1 MSCDAP
7 RGAAWTRHRI
17 EVIGAFVLG
26 IILAL
31 AYVYPASSRPAG
43 FCIRKPNHPQCPAP
57 TVQVTPRVTLT
68 PTAPPTTA
76 PTVTPTPTAPPTPAP
91 TVPGPQRPF
100 PAPVTTATY
109 TVPASIDATGAT
121 DVHVSLN
128 AWIEGVPDGSVIVF
142 PDGIFRLSQG
152 VMLGSRQNLVFR
164 LGNAEFRLTG
174 AGSSHFSS
182 AFIPG
187 YRRNV
192 GWTGGAAHLTFEGGI
207 VRGNDTC
214 PGCPQ
219 PLRGENQQAVRCNGS
234 RYIEVTGMTVIA
246 VSGDG
251 AFFDN
256 CDDVWVHHNEIVTA
270 GRNGL
275 TVIKGQRVLGEDNLY
290 GDVGYAVFDLE
301 PNVSSEA
308 SADITWR
315 RNTVTGPWQSGIG
328 LVSVDGAG
336 TGASIAR
343 VTIADITSSVAPQV
357 YIDNKAATTR
367 MRDVTVINVR
377 GPAGGTIR
385 IIDVDGVLVY
395 GNSAPLTLTG
405 CTNVRSQ

>member
-1 MSCDAP
+1 MNRTGTATLAATVLVVTAVFSANAGVHNCKPAWKCAP
-7 RGAAWTRHRI
+7 
-17 EVIGAFVLG
+17 
-26 IILAL
+26 
-31 AYVYPASSRPAG
+31 
-43 FCIRKPNHPQCPAP
+43 P
-57 TVQVTPRVTLT
+57 TGTVPPTPRITAT
-68 PTAPPTTA
+68 PPPVTAPPTTA
-76 PTVTPTPTAPPTPAP
+76 PTATLAPTPQPTA
-91 TVPGPQRPF
+91 PGPQRPF

-142 PDGIFRLSQG
+142 PDGIYRLSQG
-152 VMLGSRQNLVFR
+152 IMLGSRQDLVFR

-192 GWTGGAAHLTFEGGI
+192 GWTGGAAHITFEGGI

-315 RNTVTGPWQSGIG
+315 RNTVTGPWQNGIG

-357 YIDNKAATTR
+357 Y
-367 MRDVTVINVR
+367 MRHNGPESIRLRDITVTGVR
-377 GPAGGTIR
+377 GPAGGV
-385 IIDVDGVLVY
+385 IDLRYIDGLTVHS
-395 GNSAPLTLTG
+395 NSVAATLTG
-405 CTNVRSQ
+405 CTNVRTQ

>member
-1 MSCDAP
+1 M
-7 RGAAWTRHRI
+7 TRHRI

-31 AYVYPASSRPAG
+31 AYVYPASSRPAD

-68 PTAPPTTA
+68 PPTAAPTPTPTTA
-76 PTVTPTPTAPPTPAP
+76 PTAPPTPTP
-91 TVPGPQRPF
+91 TAPGPQRPF

-121 DVHVSLN
+121 DVHVPLN

-142 PDGIFRLSQG
+142 PDGIYRLSQG

-234 RYIEVTGMTVIA
+234 RYIEVTGMEVRA

-256 CDDVWVHHNEIVTA
+256 CDDVWVHHNEVVTA

-357 YIDNKAATTR
+357 Y
-367 MRDVTVINVR
+367 MRHNGPESIRLRDITVTGVR
-377 GPAGGTIR
+377 GPAGGV
-385 IIDVDGVLVY
+385 IDLRYIDGLTVHS
-395 GNSAPLTLTG
+395 NSVAATLTS
-405 CTNVRSQ
+405 CTNVRTQ

>member
-1 MSCDAP
+1 M
-7 RGAAWTRHRI
+7 TRHRI

-31 AYVYPASSRPAG
+31 AYVYPASSRPAD

-68 PTAPPTTA
+68 PPTAAPTPTPTTA
-76 PTVTPTPTAPPTPAP
+76 PTAPPTPTP
-91 TVPGPQRPF
+91 TAPGPQRPF

-121 DVHVSLN
+121 DVHVPLN

-142 PDGIFRLSQG
+142 PDGIYRLSQG

-234 RYIEVTGMTVIA
+234 RYIEVTGMEVRA

-256 CDDVWVHHNEIVTA
+256 CDDVWVHHNEVVTA

-357 YIDNKAATTR
+357 Y
-367 MRDVTVINVR
+367 MRHNGPESIRLRDITVTGVR
-377 GPAGGTIR
+377 GPAGGV
-385 IIDVDGVLVY
+385 IDLRYIDGLTVHS
-395 GNSAPLTLTG
+395 NSVAATLTG
-405 CTNVRSQ
+405 CTNVRTQ

>member
-1 MSCDAP
+1 M
-7 RGAAWTRHRI
+7 TRHRI

-31 AYVYPASSRPAG
+31 AYVYPASSRPAD

-68 PTAPPTTA
+68 PPTAAPTPTPTTA
-76 PTVTPTPTAPPTPAP
+76 PTAPPTPTP
-91 TVPGPQRPF
+91 TAPGPQRPF

-121 DVHVSLN
+121 DVHVPLN

-142 PDGIFRLSQG
+142 PDGIYRLSQG
-152 VMLGSRQNLVFR
+152 IMLGSRQDLVFR

-192 GWTGGAAHLTFEGGI
+192 GWTGGAAHITFEGGI

-315 RNTVTGPWQSGIG
+315 RNTVTGPWQNGIG

-357 YIDNKAATTR
+357 Y
-367 MRDVTVINVR
+367 MRHNGPESIRLRDITVTGVR
-377 GPAGGTIR
+377 GPAGGV
-385 IIDVDGVLVY
+385 IDLRYIDGLTVHS
-395 GNSAPLTLTG
+395 NSVAATLTG
-405 CTNVRSQ
+405 CTNVRTQ